1 MGGRPLTQ
9 DRAAQIAL
17 DTETGNLAI
26 GVVKRRVT
34 EEQAVARLALL
45 APGRPDLV
53 DAVVDVIERPGLP
66 HPVDVDWP
74 PRATRL
80 ALLRRV
86 RRVTLGD
93 VALVGPDGVR
103 VRQVVAGVRG
113 GEPRPLLRLERAV
126 CSSVSTGRSRNS
138 LGTSTCPC
146 WWRRPTHR
154 QRTASQG
161 ARQLPP
167 RPRALSAVQ
176 ASPPAPASARWPRTR
191 PASRP

>member
-53 DAVVDVIERPGLP
+53 DAVVDVIERPG
-66 HPVDVDWP
+66 
-74 PRATRL
+74 L